1 MFELVRPVDNTPGK
15 CPKEYRM
22 TKLMLEQA
30 QVTEVVLKYNCS
42 QIVKKWATGAA

>member
-1 MFELVRPVDNTPGK
+1 MFELVCPIDLAGK

-30 QVTEVVLKYNCS
+30 QVTEAVLKYNCP
-42 QIVKKWATGAA
+42 QMVKKWATGAA

>member
-1 MFELVRPVDNTPGK
+1 MFELVCPTDIAGK

-30 QVTEVVLKYNCS
+30 QVTEAVLKYNCPS
-42 QIVKKWATGAA
+42 MVKKWGTGGA